1 MVVVMIMNILPSIL
15 DTAHIS
21 PQHHRQQW
29 CTFFKPV
36 YFWDDDGGDDD
47 DDNGDDVFGDV
58 GDDHDNV
65 CQVSWKSFGSHLI

>member
-1 MVVVMIMNILPSIL
+1 MIMNILPSIL

-21 PQHHRQQW
+21 PHRHHQQW

-36 YFWDDDGGDDD
+36 YFWDDDGGDDGD
-47 DDNGDDVFGDV
+47 DDGDDVFGDV